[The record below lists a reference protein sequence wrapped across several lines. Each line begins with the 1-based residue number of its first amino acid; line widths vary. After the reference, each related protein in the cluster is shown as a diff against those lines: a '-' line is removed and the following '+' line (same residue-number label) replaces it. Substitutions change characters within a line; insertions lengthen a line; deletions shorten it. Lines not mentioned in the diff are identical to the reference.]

1 MYHHHHNHFLGIFS
15 VPHVEWKSIR
25 EEKLDLF
32 QFGLARLS
40 ILAAVPAI
48 AFFAGLTQLGWSLS
62 GTEFHIMTLSDAL
75 SMAVAFYVAIIACTL
90 FMAYCTYWMDK
101 TFGDE
106 ASFERCLLFITYTA
120 TPMYMAGLVGLVPIV
135 WVVMLVLMGAMFYSL
150 YLLYIGVP
158 IYMNI
163 PEGKGFIV
171 STSIISAG
179 LCTVV
184 CFNVATVI
192 IWSSIG
198 L

>member
-1 MYHHHHNHFLGIFS
+1 MYTHHHNHLFGLFS
-15 VPHVEWKSIR
+15 VPSVEWKAIR

-32 QFGLARLS
+32 QFGLARLG

-48 AFFAGLTQLGWSLS
+48 AFLAGVTQLGWSLS
-62 GTEFHIMTLSDAL
+62 GNEYNTVA
-75 SMAVAFYVAIIACTL
+75 MATAIPMAFAFYVAIIACTM
-90 FMAYCTYWMDK
+90 FMAYCTYWMER

-106 ASFERCLLFITYTA
+106 ASFERCLLFVTYTA
-120 TPMYMAGLVGLVPIV
+120 TPMYMAGLVGLLPIV
-135 WVVMLVLMGAMFYSL
+135 WVVMLVMMAAVFYSL

-163 PEGKGFIV
+163 PDGKGFIV

-179 LCTVV
+179 LCTLV

-192 IWSSIG
+192 IWSIVAV
-198 L
+198 